1 MNGKKTQFIH
11 KRKANF
17 IRALHKCNV
26 CIAQAAWLRCLNGA
40 AFASL
45 KKIFFG
51 FFFNHAFGMT
61 EPLPA

>member
-40 AFASL
+40 AFAS
-45 KKIFFG
+45 FYGYG
-51 FFFNHAFGMT
+51 FAILRIM
-61 EPLPA
+61 PAA